1 MKMHIQHH
9 LWLCC
14 LCILH
19 LFHTSKAVDAD
30 AAVDAAAG
38 SFTPQLLAHLAAN
51 PFLPGKGGMC
61 LGGRAFVC
69 ITGQVSRLELDN
81 KLQQV
86 LLPLAG
92 YLGGTDTVDVALVLD
107 PTGTHATNSDG
118 RVDKGAVK
126 PAFTSGTQ
134 AVETLHAANFTRAV
148 YVEYIAAVDPPVSPQ
163 YLQQLKRNS
172 YPRLLRQGK
181 VRRLG
186 VRVVL
191 CYVVQCICL
200 CALCAVLRVT

>member
-1 MKMHIQHH
+1 MKMHIQDH

-19 LFHTSKAVDAD
+19 LLLTSKA
-30 AAVDAAAG
+30 AAAAAAAAG
-38 SFTPQLLAHLAAN
+38 SFTPQPQAYLATN
-51 PFLPGKGGMC
+51 PLLPGKGGMC

-86 LLPLAG
+86 LLPLAE

-126 PAFTSGTQ
+126 PAFTSGPR

-148 YVEYIAAVDPPVSPQ
+148 YVKYIAAVDPPVSRQ

-172 YPRLLRQGK
+172 YSRLLQQGK
-181 VRRLG
+181 VRRPPM
-186 VRVVL
+186 
-191 CYVVQCICL
+191 
-200 CALCAVLRVT
+200 CALCCAMHMCFVCCVA